1 MVKVVTA
8 ETSEGKGRPST
19 CHHHPSVFFLKDMF
33 FITVTLP
40 YLPDL

>member
-19 CHHHPSVFFLKDMF
+19 CHHQKDMSNTCF
-33 FITVTLP
+33 LPGILP
-40 YLPDL
+40 YLPNLPDR